1 VIKMELV
8 EQGIGLKPTKLGA
21 SGKKKA
27 YLVSSGNVQR
37 AGLFLLVVSIACV
50 IVGLSMKSELNAE
63 TEIAVRKQN
72 NAFAHKKAL
81 FRTKRMSVM
90 GEKAQEAKLIKIMS
104 VLEQHLG
111 RDRQEGDMFQAFEGR
126 FDQLLDQHKVDV
138 KKALSML
145 EGNPTLVNGLT
156 TLLSNHAV
164 TFKRNIL
171 KVTQKYG
178 EQIQEESMAAEQRLK
193 DASDA
198 LVTELNAEVGEQ
210 KRLTK
215 EDEETAQKD
224 PQWKQLEEDFKKG
237 PANKKTQ
244 DEKDVHNMINNFEEK
259 VSEINAPD
267 LTENQLRKAEEL
279 QERLAHAKPEEVP
292 GIQEEMKKMADEA
305 GMFFISIKDGDEK
318 ETIIGEVGQ
327 GNVGE
332 VSNEFNEMVD
342 EAKFAAVQ
350 EPIKKELNEW
360 MDKKKSDADVMRDI
374 EQKVSD
380 GEINPAWL
388 HAGEKKPDAEA
399 MLKMDQA
406 STNLK
411 LPGLRGGDKRAP
423 P

>member
-1 VIKMELV
+1 M
-8 EQGIGLKPTKLGA
+8 A
-21 SGKKKA
+21 SFIF
-27 YLVSSGNVQR
+27 YS
-37 AGLFLLVVSIACV
+37 LLTC
-50 IVGLSMKSELNAE
+50 
-63 TEIAVRKQN
+63 TC
-72 NAFAHKKAL
+72 
-81 FRTKRMSVM
+81 
-90 GEKAQEAKLIKIMS
+90 
-104 VLEQHLG
+104 
-111 RDRQEGDMFQAFEGR
+111 D
-126 FDQLLDQHKVDV
+126 
-138 KKALSML
+138 
-145 EGNPTLVNGLT
+145 
-156 TLLSNHAV
+156 
-164 TFKRNIL
+164 
-171 KVTQKYG
+171 
-178 EQIQEESMAAEQRLK
+178 RLK

-332 VSNEFNEMVD
+332 VSNEFNEVVNRI
-342 EAKFAAVQ
+342 E
-350 EPIKKELNEW
+350 NE
-360 MDKKKSDADVMRDI
+360 
-374 EQKVSD
+374 
-380 GEINPAWL
+380 
-388 HAGEKKPDAEA
+388 
-399 MLKMDQA
+399 
-406 STNLK
+406 
-411 LPGLRGGDKRAP
+411 
-423 P
+423 

>member
-1 VIKMELV
+1 M
-8 EQGIGLKPTKLGA
+8 GLKPTKLGA
-21 SGKKKA
+21 AGKTSG
-27 YLVSSGNVQR
+27 YIVSTNNVQK
-37 AGLFLLVVSIACV
+37 AGGFLIVVSIACV
-50 IVGLSMKSELNAE
+50 VVGLSMKSELNAE
-63 TEIAVRKQN
+63 TEVALRKQE
-72 NAFAHKKAL
+72 NAMAHEKAL
-81 FRTKRMSVM
+81 FRTKQISIM

-126 FDQLLDQHKVDV
+126 FDQLLDQHKKDV

-156 TLLSNHAV
+156 TLLANHAD
-164 TFKRNIL
+164 TFKSNIL

-193 DASDA
+193 DASES

-210 KRLTK
+210 KRLSK
-215 EDEETAQKD
+215 DNEELSKKD
-224 PQWKQLEEDFKKG
+224 PEWKKLNEDFKTD

-259 VSEINAPD
+259 VNEMHPPD
-267 LTENQLRKAEEL
+267 LSDNQLQKAEEL
-279 QERLAHAKPEEVP
+279 QERLAHAKPDEVP
-292 GIQEEMKKMADEA
+292 KIQEEMKKMADEA
-305 GMFFISIKDGDEK
+305 GMFFISIKDGDEE
-318 ETIIGEVGQ
+318 ETIIGDIGK
-327 GNVGE
+327 GRVGE

-342 EAKFAAVQ
+342 EAKFAEV
-350 EPIKKELNEW
+350 ETPIKKELKQW
-360 MDKKKSDADVMRDI
+360 TDKKKSDADVMRDI

-388 HAGEKKPDAEA
+388 HSGEHKSDATQ

-411 LPGLRGGDKRAP
+411 LPNVKKNLRGNSRH
-423 P
+423 